1 MYSHFI
7 TVFKFASLYIMIL
20 SENKNYIIEKD
31 QLIISINSST
41 ELRCLKT

>member
-31 QLIISINSST
+31 QLIYFDNFV
-41 ELRCLKT
+41 L

>member
-31 QLIISINSST
+31 QLIYFNNFV
-41 ELRCLKT
+41 L